1 MSEYTPEEKQALL
14 TKFYYMDIN
23 GDGVL
28 SREEIEQCIKYS
40 KLPKEKAAEFLS
52 LFDSDGDGTV
62 TLEEYERALG
72 LKEIPRTTVADW
84 ERTFRE
90 MDVDHSGQL
99 TADEVYEGV
108 KRLGCICSMNDIKE
122 LIASVDSDGDGCLD
136 IKEFVALMRI
146 Q

>member
-1 MSEYTPEEKQALL
+1 MSEYTDEEKFQLL
-14 TKFYYMDIN
+14 RKFHEMDVN

-28 SREEIEQCIKYS
+28 SMDEINYCLKNS
-40 KLPKEKAAEFLS
+40 NLPPKKAKEFLS
-52 LFDSDGDGTV
+52 LFDCDGDGTV

-84 ERTFRE
+84 EQTFRE
-90 MDVDHSGQL
+90 MDVDNSGQL
-99 TADEVYEGV
+99 TAEEVYEGV
-108 KRLGCICSMNDIKE
+108 KRLGCSCSMKDIKE